1 MFKIYEYQNAKSNI
15 IEVKVLSDSLVA
27 YCTEFHGVEIFDFNS
42 CKIKK
47 TIANPWL
54 DLSMNICSFSPNLKL
69 FAFVNNQVLCVSDIE
84 SNELV
89 YTIEVRDEEIE
100 IISFDLSSNY
110 IIAGTKHGK
119 VLQYKIN
126 SSSHLF
132 KLYTFTRDRFD
143 SKNNEIESFVTAF
156 AFYEKKFACSSY
168 DGTIFVMDLLTKTN
182 KNLISSNKVRITA
195 LCFLDENTLL
205 SANDN
210 GKVDI
215 FSLNRENSFR
225 SIATPILDIK
235 QIIIMPNPNYIM
247 ISGNSNVTTI
257 VDIKNFKITHSKY
270 IKFHAEINKIALL
283 NNNSLLVALRNN
295 KILHVELPGIATLK
309 SLILHNSFEKAFE
322 LIEKEPMLQGSQ
334 EHKKLEEMFQNSYE
348 YALKALIDQKNI
360 LAIQILD
367 AYKDIKCKQT
377 IIRDLYHAFKYYPR
391 FQELFLEKKY
401 ALAYVISF
409 KFEPLKKTPEY
420 KKMEEIFKLVFLNA
434 QRHVMQN
441 NLSRAK
447 DLLSEYSTV
456 VSKKPLIK
464 LLLTQNREFV
474 DLLKAIQRRDFQT
487 VYQLVDKNELL
498 KQIPN
503 YVALNTQIQESLK
516 EIEADIKIGEISRA
530 EVLLLT
536 LEGIGHIS
544 EKVED
549 LQKKCRCVLLLQ
561 KAYEESDFK
570 SCYEILDMHDYLKS
584 VELGLLLEKHWFK
597 LVLKCEEFAL
607 IGNIEDIQKTVGE
620 FIDLHERSD
629 KIRDLLRVGF
639 HVRIGIL
646 ADKKDFKN
654 AENTIYVYI
663 DEFGVDKEIK
673 QIMKKFE
680 KISLHK
686 LALTQTNDEIT
697 VKHR

>member
-1 MFKIYEYQNAKSNI
+1 MFKIYECQNAKSNI
-15 IEVKVLSDSLVA
+15 IELKVLSDSLVA

-47 TIANPWL
+47 TIANPYL
-54 DLSMNICSFSPNLKL
+54 NLPMNICSFSPNLKL
-69 FAFVNNQVLCVSDIE
+69 FAFVNNQVLHVSNIE
-84 SNELV
+84 SNELIF
-89 YTIEVRDEEIE
+89 TIELHDEEID

-126 SSSHLF
+126 SLSIFSR
-132 KLYTFTRDRFD
+132 LYTFTCDRFD
-143 SKNNEIESFVTAF
+143 SENNMAENFVTAF
-156 AFYEKKFACSSY
+156 AFYEKKFACSSCN
-168 DGTIFVMDLLTKTN
+168 GTIFVIDLLTKTN
-182 KNLISSNKVRITA
+182 KNLISSNKTRITA

-210 GKVDI
+210 GRVDV

-225 SIATPILDIK
+225 SITTPILDIK

-257 VDIKNFKITHSKY
+257 VDIKNFKIAHNKY
-270 IKFHAEINKIALL
+270 IKFHVEINKIALV
-283 NNNSLLVALRNN
+283 NNNSLLVALCNN

-309 SLILHNSFEKAFE
+309 SFILHNSFEKAFA
-322 LIEKEPMLQGSQ
+322 LIEKEPMLQGSH
-334 EHKKLEEMFQNSYE
+334 EHKKLEEMFENSYE
-348 YALKALIDQKNI
+348 NALKALVNKNSI
-360 LAIQILD
+360 LALQILD
-367 AYKDIKCKQT
+367 AYKDIKCKQA
-377 IIRDLYHAFKYYPR
+377 IIRNLYHAFKYYPR

-420 KKMEEIFKLVFLNA
+420 KRMEEIFKLMFLNA

-474 DLLKAIQRRDFQT
+474 DLLKAIQRKDFQT

-503 YVALNTQIQESLK
+503 YVALNAQIQESLK
-516 EIEADIKIGEISRA
+516 EIEADIKIGNISAA
-530 EVLLLT
+530 EALLLT
-536 LEGIGHIS
+536 LDGIGHIS
-544 EKVED
+544 ERVED
-549 LQKKCRCVLLLQ
+549 LRKKCQCVLLLQ

-570 SCYEILDMHDYLKS
+570 SCYEILDSHMYLKS
-584 VELGLLLEKHWFK
+584 VELGVFLEKHWFK
-597 LVLKCEEFAL
+597 LVQKCEEFAL
-607 IGNIEDIQKTVGE
+607 LGNIEDIQKTVGE
-620 FIDLHERSD
+620 FIDLRERSD

-639 HVRIGIL
+639 HVRIAIL
-646 ADKKDFKN
+646 VDKKDFKS
-654 AENTIYVYI
+654 AETAIYGYI
-663 DEFGVDKEIK
+663 DEFGVDKDIK

-680 KISLHK
+680 KVSSHK
-686 LALTQTNDEIT
+686 LALTQTNDEII

>member
-1 MFKIYEYQNAKSNI
+1 
-15 IEVKVLSDSLVA
+15 
-27 YCTEFHGVEIFDFNS
+27 
-42 CKIKK
+42 
-47 TIANPWL
+47 
-54 DLSMNICSFSPNLKL
+54 
-69 FAFVNNQVLCVSDIE
+69 
-84 SNELV
+84 
-89 YTIEVRDEEIE
+89 
-100 IISFDLSSNY
+100 
-110 IIAGTKHGK
+110 
-119 VLQYKIN
+119 
-126 SSSHLF
+126 
-132 KLYTFTRDRFD
+132 
-143 SKNNEIESFVTAF
+143 
-156 AFYEKKFACSSY
+156 
-168 DGTIFVMDLLTKTN
+168 MDLLTKTN
-182 KNLISSNKVRITA
+182 KNLISSNKARITA

-225 SIATPILDIK
+225 SIATPILHIK

-257 VDIKNFKITHSKY
+257 IDIKNFKIAHSKY

-295 KILHVELPGIATLK
+295 KILHVELPGITTLK

-360 LAIQILD
+360 LAMQILD
-367 AYKDIKCKQT
+367 AYKDIKCKQA

-420 KKMEEIFKLVFLNA
+420 KKMEDIFKLVFLNA

-456 VSKKPLIK
+456 ATKKPLIK
-464 LLLTQNREFV
+464 LLLTQNKEFV

-487 VYQLVDKNELL
+487 VYRLVDKNELL

-503 YVALNTQIQESLK
+503 YVTLNTQIQESLQ
-516 EIEADIKIGEISRA
+516 EIEAEIKIGEISKA
-530 EVLLLT
+530 EALLLT

-549 LQKKCRCVLLLQ
+549 LHKKCQSVLLLK

-607 IGNIEDIQKTVGE
+607 VGNIEDIQKTVGE
-620 FIDLHERSD
+620 FIDLRERSD

-646 ADKKDFKN
+646 ADKKDLKS
-654 AENTIYVYI
+654 AETAIYVYI
-663 DEFGVDKEIK
+663 DEFGVDKEIEK
-673 QIMKKFE
+673 IMKKFE
-680 KISLHK
+680 KISSHK
-686 LALTQTNDEIT
+686 LALTQTNDEII

>member
-1 MFKIYEYQNAKSNI
+1 MFKIYECQNAKSNI
-15 IEVKVLSDSLVA
+15 IELKVLSDSLVA
-27 YCTEFHGVEIFDFNS
+27 YCTESHGVEIFDFNS

-47 TIANPWL
+47 TYCLNPPT
-54 DLSMNICSFSPNLKL
+54 NICSFSPNLKL
-69 FAFVNNQVLCVSDIE
+69 FAFINNQLLCVSDIE
-84 SNELV
+84 SNELI
-89 YTIEVRDEEIE
+89 YTAEVHDEEIV
-100 IISFDLSSNY
+100 IISFDLSSSY
-110 IIAGTKHGK
+110 IIAGTKQGK

-132 KLYTFTRDRFD
+132 KLYTFACDRFD
-143 SKNNEIESFVTAF
+143 SKNNNIENFITAF

-168 DGTIFVMDLLTKTN
+168 DGAIFVMDLLTKTN
-182 KNLISSNKVRITA
+182 KNLISSNKARITA

-257 VDIKNFKITHSKY
+257 IDIKNFKIAHSKY

-295 KILHVELPGIATLK
+295 KILHVELPGITTLK

-348 YALKALIDQKNI
+348 DALKALIDQKNI

-367 AYKDIKCKQT
+367 AYKDIKCKQA

-401 ALAYVISF
+401 TLAYVISF

-420 KKMEEIFKLVFLNA
+420 KKMEDIFKLVFLNA

-456 VSKKPLIK
+456 ATKKPLIK

-487 VYQLVDKNELL
+487 VYRLVDKNELL

-503 YVALNTQIQESLK
+503 YVTLNTQIQESLQ
-516 EIEADIKIGEISRA
+516 EIEAEIKIGKISKA
-530 EVLLLT
+530 EALLLT

-549 LQKKCRCVLLLQ
+549 LHKKCQSVLLLK

-607 IGNIEDIQKTVGE
+607 VGNIEDIQKTVGE
-620 FIDLHERSD
+620 FIDLRERSD

-646 ADKKDFKN
+646 ADKKDLKS
-654 AENTIYVYI
+654 AETAIYVYI
-663 DEFGVDKEIK
+663 DEFGVDKEIEK
-673 QIMKKFE
+673 IMKKFE
-680 KISLHK
+680 KISSHK
-686 LALTQTNDEIT
+686 LALTQTNDEVI

>member
-1 MFKIYEYQNAKSNI
+1 MFKIYECQNAKSNI
-15 IEVKVLSDSLVA
+15 IELKVLSDSLVA

-47 TIANPWL
+47 TIANHCL
-54 DLSMNICSFSPNLKL
+54 NLSMNICSFSPDLKL
-69 FAFVNNQVLCVSDIE
+69 FAFVSNQVLCVSDIE
-84 SNELV
+84 SNELI
-89 YTIEVRDEEIE
+89 YTIEVHGEEIE

-132 KLYTFTRDRFD
+132 ELYTFTCDRFD
-143 SKNNEIESFVTAF
+143 SKNNEIENFVTAF

-168 DGTIFVMDLLTKTN
+168 AGTIFVMDLLTKTN
-182 KNLISSNKVRITA
+182 KNLISSNKARITA
-195 LCFLDENTLL
+195 LYFLDENTLL

-215 FSLNRENSFR
+215 FLLNKENSFR

-257 VDIKNFKITHSKY
+257 IDIKNFKIAHSKY

-348 YALKALIDQKNI
+348 DALKALIDKKNI

-367 AYKDIKCKQT
+367 AYKDIKCKQA

-516 EIEADIKIGEISRA
+516 EIEANIKIGEISRA

-544 EKVED
+544 EKVKD

-570 SCYEILDMHDYLKS
+570 SCYEILDMHDYLRS
-584 VELGLLLEKHWFK
+584 VELGLFLEKHWFK

-620 FIDLHERSD
+620 FIDLRERSD

-646 ADKKDFKN
+646 ADKKDFKS
-654 AENTIYVYI
+654 AETTIYVYI

-680 KISLHK
+680 KISSHK
-686 LALTQTNDEIT
+686 LALTQTNDEII
-697 VKHR
+697 VKHW

>member
-1 MFKIYEYQNAKSNI
+1 MFKIYECQNAKSNI
-15 IEVKVLSDSLVA
+15 IELKVLSDSLVA

-47 TIANPWL
+47 TIANHCL
-54 DLSMNICSFSPNLKL
+54 YLSMNICSFSPDLKL
-69 FAFVNNQVLCVSDIE
+69 FAFVNNQVLCVSDME
-84 SNELV
+84 SNELI
-89 YTIEVRDEEIE
+89 YTIEMHDEEIE

-132 KLYTFTRDRFD
+132 KLYTFTCDRFD
-143 SKNNEIESFVTAF
+143 SKNNEIENFVTAF

-168 DGTIFVMDLLTKTN
+168 DGTIFVTDLLTKTN
-182 KNLISSNKVRITA
+182 KNLISSNKARITA

-257 VDIKNFKITHSKY
+257 IDIKNFKIAHSKY

-283 NNNSLLVALRNN
+283 NNNSLLVALRIN
-295 KILHVELPGIATLK
+295 KILHVELPGITTLK

-348 YALKALIDQKNI
+348 DALKALIDQKNI

-367 AYKDIKCKQT
+367 AYKDIKCKQA

-401 ALAYVISF
+401 TLAYVISF

-420 KKMEEIFKLVFLNA
+420 KKMEDIFKLVFLNA

-464 LLLTQNREFV
+464 LLLTLEN
-474 DLLKAIQRRDFQT
+474 
-487 VYQLVDKNELL
+487 
-498 KQIPN
+498 
-503 YVALNTQIQESLK
+503 
-516 EIEADIKIGEISRA
+516 IE
-530 EVLLLT
+530 
-536 LEGIGHIS
+536 HIS

-570 SCYEILDMHDYLKS
+570 SCYEILDMHNYLKS
-584 VELGLLLEKHWFK
+584 VELGLFLEKHWFK

-620 FIDLHERSD
+620 FIDLRERSD

-646 ADKKDFKN
+646 ADKKDLKS
-654 AENTIYVYI
+654 AETAIYVYI
-663 DEFGVDKEIK
+663 DEFGVDKEIEK
-673 QIMKKFE
+673 IMKKFE
-680 KISLHK
+680 KISSHK
-686 LALTQTNDEIT
+686 LALTQTNDEVI